1 MAQKSY
7 FILSRYYLVVS
18 SLNPKCRFQI
28 VWRLLSFFP
37 WDNDCYARFLY
48 QLKKID
54 WVIFFSKCS
63 SPMLWIFSKKHLRR
77 DIKNLPFLRSKLCFI
92 FWIGNY
98 LEVIY
103 PIVLLAR
110 IFYKKKVYI
119 NLKLHIQFHTSIK
132 TLALVLLLEE
142 KILFYYKTWC
152 FHIFFPSSSE
162 INRVIRSREIRWSPG
177 QIHQ

>member
-1 MAQKSY
+1 MLRKVSLSAQKNRLGNI
-7 FILSRYYLVVS
+7 FF
-18 SLNPKCRFQI
+18 KM
-28 VWRLLSFFP
+28 LLSHAVDFF
-37 WDNDCYARFLY
+37 
-48 QLKKID
+48 
-54 WVIFFSKCS
+54 
-63 SPMLWIFSKKHLRR
+63 KKHLRR
-77 DIKNLPFLRSKLCFI
+77 DIKNLHFLRSKLCFI
-92 FWIGNY
+92 FWLGNF

-103 PIVLLAR
+103 PGKYDLYFFWLG
-110 IFYKKKVYI
+110 FFTKKGLH
-119 NLKLHIQFHTSIK
+119 NLKLHIQFHTSIM

>member
-1 MAQKSY
+1 MLRKVSLSAQKKNRLGNI
-7 FILSRYYLVVS
+7 FF
-18 SLNPKCRFQI
+18 KM
-28 VWRLLSFFP
+28 LLSHAVDFF
-37 WDNDCYARFLY
+37 
-48 QLKKID
+48 
-54 WVIFFSKCS
+54 
-63 SPMLWIFSKKHLRR
+63 KKHLRR
-77 DIKNLPFLRSKLCFI
+77 DITNLHHLHFLRSKLCFI

-110 IFYKKKVYI
+110 IFYKKGLH
-119 NLKLHIQFHTSIK
+119 NLKLHIQFHSSIK